1 MKLIQ
6 EPIVFADETNNPLC
20 HFFQWRQR
28 IYYVHQLLED
38 WFYRGKWWQDPRL
51 EGERR
56 HYFRVSSYHL
66 PPNSKVFPPGSKSG
80 DLSSLRMSRYA
91 PEIRMHQTY
100 SDSFSRRRV
109 ERTAWTPEQLGCRPE
124 QTKIFEL
131 FFLSPGARPLDT
143 QRSRESV
150 RSYTASKLAKQMQS
164 EIGGQQSQSE
174 RSNPQRKGGLRPAPG
189 VQGSALVRPEPGV
202 QGSALVRPEFGVQ
215 SSALASWILSR
226 CLD

>member
-6 EPIVFADETNNPLC
+6 EPIVFADETDNPLC

-66 PPNSKVFPPGSKSG
+66 PPNSKVFPPGSKSR
-80 DLSSLRMSRYA
+80 DLSALRSVRYA

-131 FFLSPGARPLDT
+131 FFLSGARP
-143 QRSRESV
+143 QKARESLV
-150 RSYTASKLAKQMQS
+150 RSVGSRAASKPFEQMQS
-164 EIGGQQSQSE
+164 EVRGQQSQSE
-174 RSNPQRKGGLRPAPG
+174 RSIPNRKGEL
-189 VQGSALVRPEPGV
+189 RPEPGV
-202 QGSALVRPEFGVQ
+202 QG
-215 SSALASWILSR
+215 SALASWILSR

>member
-6 EPIVFADETNNPLC
+6 EPIVFADETDNPLC

-56 HYFRVSSYHL
+56 HYFRVSSYQL

-80 DLSSLRMSRYA
+80 DLSALSSVRYA

-131 FFLSPGARPLDT
+131 FFLSPGARP
-143 QRSRESV
+143 QRARESLV
-150 RSYTASKLAKQMQS
+150 RSVPSYAASKVAKPAEQLR
-164 EIGGQQSQSE
+164 GQQSQSE
-174 RSNPQRKGGLRPAPG
+174 RSNSNRKGGL
-189 VQGSALVRPEPGV
+189 RPEPGV

-215 SSALASWILSR
+215 GSALASWILSR